1 MPDNLSFRNVI
12 WYFLFLG
19 ALFILSSLAG
29 YYHAQSNPELA
40 KENVEMISAEFSIIK
55 DFNPLLIF
63 AFIFLNNSL
72 KALIATATGF
82 FFGIFPI
89 FFIVFNGYIIG
100 IVIFVA
106 GLEMGVYR
114 VLLHLIPHGIL
125 EVPAIL
131 LACSYGLWVGNL
143 FYRNVVKNQKIPIK
157 KAIIEAILKC
167 LRVVFPIL
175 LVAALIETFITP
187 FIAGIYGT

>member
-1 MPDNLSFRNVI
+1 MPDNLSFRNI
-12 WYFLFLG
+12 MWYFLFLG
-19 ALFILSSLAG
+19 ILFILSSFGG
-29 YYHAQSNPELA
+29 YYHAQYNPDLA
-40 KENVEMISAEFSIIK
+40 KENVKMISEDFSIIK

-100 IVIFVA
+100 MVIFVA
-106 GLEMGVYR
+106 GMEMGVYK
-114 VLLHLIPHGIL
+114 VLLYLIPHGIL
-125 EVPAIL
+125 EIPAIL

-143 FYRNVVKNQKIPIK
+143 FYRNVVKNQEIPIK
-157 KAIIEAILKC
+157 RAIIEAVLKC
-167 LRVVFPIL
+167 LRIVFPVL
-175 LVAALIETFITP
+175 LLAALIETFVTP
-187 FIAGIYGT
+187 FIGGM